1 MPSNRQN
8 GCVGNYNAQRT
19 SSDIQQRHR
28 TRQLLER
35 GSRMTQRLALG
46 ITVGASNSVAVAATE
61 DGDDGLGPSGG
72 YLRSHPSVLRLSPD
86 MAPTLDAGARSTGR
100 HSGDVLLEGFLARVG
115 DPVGILAEDGSSYS
129 APDLVATSIGCLVD
143 EIASETGGGGVQAT
157 VACHPAW
164 WSRHTVDIQRD
175 ALERAGLGEVTLVP
189 EPTAAIRWLDAAHG
203 RTDDGAVIVFDLGA
217 SGSTVSV
224 VRTGEHA
231 SLLGTPLRS
240 TDVAG
245 AEFDLLTMRYVL
257 ANAVLAADFDPFD
270 PMVERELSALRE
282 RCRKAKEELSINTAT
297 VVPVR
302 LDPADPHGSTVRLV
316 RGELEDLLRGPLL
329 SSMDLIRDAVHRAG
343 LDIGDVG
350 RVLLTGGGGAI
361 PLVAELVSSEFG
373 LPVVAAPDPEH
384 TTARGAAL
392 LAADLLAAETD
403 QLPLVTPV
411 AEEETVP
418 QPRALPSS
426 ELAALPEAPPARR
439 RALISRR
446 RMAVVAGVAVAIGL
460 LATGTLAIGTGIQ
473 SGPDNPASPEQSTT
487 GAARVAATA
496 GAQPN
501 DPSAPSGVAATDSA
515 SATGRPRSST
525 EAPPAGSPASAAPG
539 TTVAVVKSEQNPDQ
553 PAPAP
558 ADTPAQQSAPQ
569 PQPQQPSPAPAP
581 APAPTNPP
589 VPTQQQPRPT
599 VPSAPSLPTGVL
611 GDTLGTVLRT
621 PGEILGG
628 SGG

>member
-1 MPSNRQN
+1 
-8 GCVGNYNAQRT
+8 
-19 SSDIQQRHR
+19 
-28 TRQLLER
+28 
-35 GSRMTQRLALG
+35 MTQRLALG
-46 ITVGASNSVAVAATE
+46 ITVGTSNSVAVAATE
-61 DGDDGLGPSGG
+61 DGDDGIGPSGGG
-72 YLRSHPSVLRLSPD
+72 YLRSHPSVLRLSED
-86 MAPTLDAGARSTGR
+86 VAPTLGAGARSTGR
-100 HSGDVLLEGFLARVG
+100 HSSDVLLEGFLARVG
-115 DPVGILAEDGSSYS
+115 DPVGIFAEDGSSYS
-129 APDLVATSIGCLVD
+129 APDLVATAIGCLVD
-143 EIASETGGGGVQAT
+143 EIAAETGQDAT
-157 VACHPAW
+157 RTMVACHPAW

-231 SLLGTPLRS
+231 SLLGTPLRN
-240 TDVAG
+240 TEVAG

-270 PMVERELSALRE
+270 PVVERELSALRE

-302 LDPADPHGSTVRLV
+302 VDPADPHGSTVRLV

-329 SSMDLIRDAVHRAG
+329 NSIDLIRDAVHRAG
-343 LDIGDVG
+343 LDISDVG

-403 QLPLVTPV
+403 QLPMVDPGV
-411 AEEETVP
+411 EDETVP

-426 ELAALPEAPPARR
+426 GLAALPEDRPARR
-439 RALISRR
+439 GAPTSRR
-446 RMAVVAGVAVAIGL
+446 RIAVVAGVVLAIGL
-460 LATGTLAIGTGIQ
+460 LTTGTLAIGTGIQ
-473 SGPDNPASPEQSTT
+473 SGPSSPASTEQSPTGAAQVAATT
-487 GAARVAATA
+487 GAQT
-496 GAQPN
+496 G
-501 DPSAPSGVAATDSA
+501 DPSAPAGVAATDSA
-515 SATGRPRSST
+515 GSTGRPKT
-525 EAPPAGSPASAAPG
+525 EAPRAGSPSSPAQD
-539 TTVAVVKSEQNPDQ
+539 TTVAVVNSEPGPDQ

-558 ADTPAQQSAPQ
+558 ADSPAPQ
-569 PQPQQPSPAPAP
+569 PAPQPAPAP
-581 APAPTNPP
+581 APAPTNPSP
-589 VPTQQQPRPT
+589 PTQQQPRPT
-599 VPSAPSLPTGVL
+599 PPTAPSLPTGVL
-611 GDTLGTVLRT
+611 GDTLGTVLRA

>member
-1 MPSNRQN
+1 
-8 GCVGNYNAQRT
+8 
-19 SSDIQQRHR
+19 
-28 TRQLLER
+28 
-35 GSRMTQRLALG
+35 MTQRLALG

-72 YLRSHPSVLRLSPD
+72 GYLRSHPSVLRLSPD
-86 MAPTLDAGARSTGR
+86 MAPTLGAGARSTGR
-100 HSGDVLLEGFLARVG
+100 HSSDILLEGFVARVG

-143 EIASETGGGGVQAT
+143 EIAAETGRGGVQAT

-203 RTDDGAVIVFDLGA
+203 RTDDGAVLVLDLGA

-302 LDPADPHGSTVRLV
+302 LDPSDPHGSTVRLV

-329 SSMDLIRDAVHRAG
+329 SAMDLIRDAVHRAG

-403 QLPLVTPV
+403 QLPLVAPV

-418 QPRALPSS
+418 QPRALPSAG
-426 ELAALPEAPPARR
+426 LAALPEEPPARR

-460 LATGTLAIGTGIQ
+460 LATGTLALGTGIQ
-473 SGPDNPASPEQSTT
+473 SGSDNPGSTERSTT
-487 GAARVAATA
+487 GAAQVAATT

-515 SATGRPRSST
+515 NATGQPKSRT
-525 EAPPAGSPASAAPG
+525 EAPQAGSPSSAAQG
-539 TTVAVVKSEQNPDQ
+539 TTVAVVQNEQNHDQ
-553 PAPAP
+553 PAPVP

-581 APAPTNPP
+581 APAPAPTNPP
-589 VPTQQQPRPT
+589 APTQQQPRPT

-611 GDTLGTVLRT
+611 GDTLGTVLRA
-621 PGEILGG
+621 PGEVLGG

>member
-1 MPSNRQN
+1 
-8 GCVGNYNAQRT
+8 
-19 SSDIQQRHR
+19 
-28 TRQLLER
+28 
-35 GSRMTQRLALG
+35 MTQRLALG
-46 ITVGASNSVAVAATE
+46 ITVGTSNSVAVAATE
-61 DGDDGLGPSGG
+61 DGDDGIGPSGGG
-72 YLRSHPSVLRLSPD
+72 YLRSHSSVLRLSED
-86 MAPTLDAGARSTGR
+86 MAPTLGAGARSAGR
-100 HSGDVLLEGFLARVG
+100 HSSDVLLEGFLARVG
-115 DPVGILAEDGSSYS
+115 DPVGIFAEDGSSYS
-129 APDLVATSIGCLVD
+129 APDLVATAIGCLVD
-143 EIASETGGGGVQAT
+143 EIAAETGQDAT
-157 VACHPAW
+157 RAMVACHPAW

-231 SLLGTPLRS
+231 SLLGTPLRD
-240 TDVAG
+240 TEVAG

-270 PMVERELSALRE
+270 PVVERELAALRE

-302 LDPADPHGSTVRLV
+302 VDPADPHGSTVRLV

-329 SSMDLIRDAVHRAG
+329 NSIDLIRDAVHRAG

-361 PLVAELVSSEFG
+361 PLVAELISSEFG

-384 TTARGAAL
+384 TTTRGAAL

-403 QLPLVTPV
+403 QLPMVDPGV
-411 AEEETVP
+411 EAETVP

-426 ELAALPEAPPARR
+426 GLAALPEDRPARR
-439 RALISRR
+439 GAPTSRR
-446 RMAVVAGVAVAIGL
+446 RVAVVAGVALAIGL
-460 LATGTLAIGTGIQ
+460 LTTGTLAIGTGIQ
-473 SGPDNPASPEQSTT
+473 SGPSSPASTEQSPTGAAQVAATT
-487 GAARVAATA
+487 GAQT
-496 GAQPN
+496 GA
-501 DPSAPSGVAATDSA
+501 PSAPAGVAATDSA
-515 SATGRPRSST
+515 GSTGRPKT
-525 EAPPAGSPASAAPG
+525 EAPRAGSPSSPAQD
-539 TTVAVVKSEQNPDQ
+539 TTVAVVNSEPSPDQ
-553 PAPAP
+553 PAPTP
-558 ADTPAQQSAPQ
+558 ADSPAPQPAPQ
-569 PQPQQPSPAPAP
+569 PQPAPAP
-581 APAPTNPP
+581 APAPTNPSP
-589 VPTQQQPRPT
+589 PTQQQPRPT
-599 VPSAPSLPTGVL
+599 PPTAPSLPTGVL
-611 GDTLGTVLRT
+611 GDTLGTVLRA

>member
-1 MPSNRQN
+1 
-8 GCVGNYNAQRT
+8 
-19 SSDIQQRHR
+19 
-28 TRQLLER
+28 
-35 GSRMTQRLALG
+35 MTQRLALG
-46 ITVGASNSVAVAATE
+46 ITVGTSNSVAVAATE
-61 DGDDGLGPSGG
+61 EGDDGIGPSGGG
-72 YLRSHPSVLRLSPD
+72 YLRSHPSVLRLSED
-86 MAPTLDAGARSTGR
+86 MAPTLGAGARATGR
-100 HSGDVLLEGFLARVG
+100 HSSDVLLEGFLARVG
-115 DPVGILAEDGSSYS
+115 DPVGIFAEDGSSYS
-129 APDLVATSIGCLVD
+129 APDLVATAIGCLVD
-143 EIASETGGGGVQAT
+143 EIAAETGQDAT
-157 VACHPAW
+157 RAMVACHPAW

-231 SLLGTPLRS
+231 SLLGTPLRNAE
-240 TDVAG
+240 VAG

-270 PMVERELSALRE
+270 PVVERELSALRE

-302 LDPADPHGSTVRLV
+302 VDPADPHGSTVRLV

-361 PLVAELVSSEFG
+361 PLVAELISSEFG

-403 QLPLVTPV
+403 QLPMVDPGV
-411 AEEETVP
+411 EDETVP
-418 QPRALPSS
+418 QPRALPSAD
-426 ELAALPEAPPARR
+426 LVALPEDRPARR
-439 RALISRR
+439 RAPTSRR
-446 RMAVVAGVAVAIGL
+446 RIAVVAGVAVAIGL
-460 LATGTLAIGTGIQ
+460 LTTGTVAIGTGIQ
-473 SGPDNPASPEQSTT
+473 SGPSSPASTQQSPTGAAQVAATT
-487 GAARVAATA
+487 GAQT
-496 GAQPN
+496 G
-501 DPSAPSGVAATDSA
+501 DPSAPSGVAATNSA
-515 SATGRPRSST
+515 GSTGRPKT
-525 EAPPAGSPASAAPG
+525 EAPGAGSPSSPAQG
-539 TTVAVVKSEQNPDQ
+539 TTVAVVNSEPSPDQ
-553 PAPAP
+553 PAPAQADSP
-558 ADTPAQQSAPQ
+558 APQPAPQ
-569 PQPQQPSPAPAP
+569 PQPAPAP
-581 APAPTNPP
+581 APAPTNPSP
-589 VPTQQQPRPT
+589 PTQQQPRPT
-599 VPSAPSLPTGVL
+599 PPTAPSLPTGVL
-611 GDTLGTVLRT
+611 GDTLGTVLRA